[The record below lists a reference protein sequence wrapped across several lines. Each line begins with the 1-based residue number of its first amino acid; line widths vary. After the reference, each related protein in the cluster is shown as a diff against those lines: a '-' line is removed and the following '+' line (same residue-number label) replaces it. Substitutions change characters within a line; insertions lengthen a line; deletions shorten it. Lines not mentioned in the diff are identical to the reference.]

1 MKKLNNSRVMIKMI
15 VDNFWNWIVVDPKTN
30 NVTSAL
36 GGSYDYDGK
45 NYVETSHF
53 KFGEAE
59 NWELGRKWRVV
70 AELKKGN
77 FKLRSAAGRVKAN
90 TAARN
95 LAEALR
101 GAGQSGLLHSEVVE
115 LRKRLV
121 LAFHLAGFG
130 FHGAGAL
137 LLTLRGNSKRCGLWS
152 LHVLVLA
159 QEANRE
165 DAVDRR

>member
-70 AELKKGN
+70 AELKDGN
-77 FKLRSAAGRVKAN
+77 
-90 TAARN
+90 
-95 LAEALR
+95 
-101 GAGQSGLLHSEVVE
+101 LL
-115 LRKRLV
+115 
-121 LAFHLAGFG
+121 
-130 FHGAGAL
+130 FHGKNDG
-137 LLTLRGNSKRCGLWS
+137 GNDFTENWVKYDTTSILSQKLDSPISQDQKKTASR
-152 LHVLVLA
+152 
-159 QEANRE
+159 
-165 DAVDRR
+165 